1 MQIHDDDDG
10 SVNPGEQFGL
20 SIPVKNYGTENVYG
34 ISATLQSFSE
44 FVTISDATVDYD
56 DLLQGESEF
65 GDDFVIT
72 LSETAIDREDMK
84 LRLTIVDNASNEW
97 NAVIPIDVSGSQLII
112 EDMFIQGGE
121 IGPGET
127 KDISIILSNW
137 GAISTGQVFATL
149 SSGSYAIS
157 VVDGSGAWGEIPPG
171 QSVQSNDSFTIT
183 ASNEII
189 NGTV

>member
-44 FVTISDATVDYD
+44 FVTISDETVDYG

-65 GDDFVIT
+65 GDDFAIT

-84 LRLTIVDNASNEW
+84 LRLTLS
-97 NAVIPIDVSGSQLII
+97 LIHI
-112 EDMFIQGGE
+112 
-121 IGPGET
+121 
-127 KDISIILSNW
+127 
-137 GAISTGQVFATL
+137 
-149 SSGSYAIS
+149 
-157 VVDGSGAWGEIPPG
+157 
-171 QSVQSNDSFTIT
+171 
-183 ASNEII
+183 
-189 NGTV
+189 